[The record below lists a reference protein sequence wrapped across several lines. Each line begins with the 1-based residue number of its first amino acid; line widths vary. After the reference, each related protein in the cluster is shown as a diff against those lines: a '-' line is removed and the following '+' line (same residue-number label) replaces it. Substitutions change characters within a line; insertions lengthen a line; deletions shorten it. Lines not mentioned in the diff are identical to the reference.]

1 MNMNNKSI
9 RNKEDVLERLDTFLT
24 ILDINRDKINNMK
37 GLLIT
42 GGSSLLLIDD
52 NAIATRDIDAYVIKE
67 DNNID

>member
-42 GGSSLLLIDD
+42 GGSSLLLP
-52 NAIATRDIDAYVIKE
+52 
-67 DNNID
+67 